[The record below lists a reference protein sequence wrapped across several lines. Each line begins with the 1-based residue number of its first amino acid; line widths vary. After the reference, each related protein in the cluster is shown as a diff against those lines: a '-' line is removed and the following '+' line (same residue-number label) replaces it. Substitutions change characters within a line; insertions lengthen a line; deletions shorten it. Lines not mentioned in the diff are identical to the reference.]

1 MGGVPGFEEE
11 LIAGMNLSLRRIK
24 AAAEANSR
32 SMNAEIVAR
41 LGASFEEGD
50 EKFIAKVAAA
60 TLKALVENY
69 PESTWDEMRSSISAA
84 TVGDRD

>member
-1 MGGVPGFEEE
+1 MLRLPD
-11 LIAGMNLSLRRIK
+11 GMRDRIK